1 MRTIS
6 RRQFLEHSAVAAL
19 AGSLAGSP
27 CRGFAEQP
35 AARSNDTRLADEA
48 LVAITLD
55 LEMSRNFP
63 EWNDTHWDFEKGNL
77 DEATKRYAREAA
89 RRVKAR
95 GGVVHFFAVGRVFEQ
110 PDVTWLK
117 EIVDEGHPIG
127 NHTYDHVN
135 VKAQTLNDVQFRFQR
150 APWLVAG
157 RKPAEVIAENIRLT
171 NLAFKERLGI
181 APVGFRTPG
190 GFNNGLADRP
200 DVQQL
205 LLDIGFKWV
214 SSKYPAHELGAR
226 PTAVA
231 AAPSSGAPRSGAP
244 PTTAPDDAVFDSIVA
259 AQAAA
264 QPFAYPSGLV
274 EVPMSAASDVTA
286 FRSGRW
292 PLESF
297 LEATRR
303 GLTWCLERG
312 AVYDFLAHPSCLGV
326 VDPEFR
332 TIDLICDLVA
342 QSKQPAQ
349 IVALDAI
356 AARAIKN
363 DSAAKAVDG

>member
-6 RRQFLEHSAVAAL
+6 RRQFLEHSVAL
-19 AGSLAGSP
+19 AATASLVGSSGICVAK
-27 CRGFAEQP
+27 QP
-35 AARSNDTRLADEA
+35 AEPAKSAPRDNSRLGDEA

-63 EWNDTHWDFEKGNL
+63 QWGDTHWDFEKGNL
-77 DEATKRYAREAA
+77 DAATKRYAREAA

-95 GGVVHFFAVGRVFEQ
+95 GGVIHFFAVGRVFEQ
-110 PDVTWLK
+110 PDVDWLK
-117 EIVDEGHPIG
+117 EIVDEGHAVG

-135 VKAQTLNDVQFRFQR
+135 VKAQTLGDVQFRFQR

-157 RKPAEVIAENIRLT
+157 RKPAEVVAENIRLT

-181 APVGFRTPG
+181 EPAGFRTPG

-205 LLDIGFKWV
+205 LLDLGFKWV
-214 SSKYPAHELGAR
+214 SSKYPAHELGA
-226 PTAVA
+226 PQAAVG
-231 AAPSSGAPRSGAP
+231 AAPGSGAP
-244 PTTAPDDAVFDSIVA
+244 PAAMPDKAVFDSIVA

-286 FRSGRW
+286 FRTGRW

-297 LEATRR
+297 LEVTRR
-303 GLTWCLERG
+303 GLTWCLEHR
-312 AVYDFLAHPSCLGV
+312 ATYDFLAHPSCLGV

-342 QSKQPAQ
+342 QSKQPAR
-349 IVALDAI
+349 IVSLDAL
-356 AARAIKN
+356 AARAQT
-363 DSAAKAVDG
+363 

>member
-1 MRTIS
+1 MRSIS
-6 RRQFLEHSAVAAL
+6 RRQFFERSLAAAA
-19 AGSLAGSP
+19 AGSLVGHLPSLAAPPAS
-27 CRGFAEQP
+27 AAQP
-35 AARSNDTRLADEA
+35 AARFGDEA

-63 EWNDTHWDFEKGNL
+63 EWDVTHWDYEKGNL

-95 GGVVHFFAVGRVFEQ
+95 GGVIHFFAVGRVFEQ
-110 PDVTWLK
+110 PDAAWLK
-117 EIVDEGHPIG
+117 EIVDEGHAVG

-135 VKAQTLNDVQFRFQR
+135 VKAQNLSDVQFRFQR

-157 RKPAEVIAENIRLT
+157 RRPAEVIAENIRLT
-171 NLAFKERLGI
+171 NLALKERLGI
-181 APVGFRTPG
+181 APAGFRTPG

-200 DVQQL
+200 DIQQM
-205 LLDIGFKWV
+205 LLDLGFQWV
-214 SSKYPAHELGAR
+214 SSQYPAHDLGAR
-226 PTAVA
+226 PA
-231 AAPSSGAPRSGAP
+231 AGNPGAKAGAP
-244 PTTAPDDAVFDSIVA
+244 PVATPDEAVFDSIVA

-264 QPFAYPSGLV
+264 QPFVYPSGLI

-303 GLTWCLERG
+303 GLTWCLEHG
-312 AVYDFLAHPSCLGV
+312 AAYDFLAHPSCLGV
-326 VDPEFR
+326 VDPEFK

-342 QSKQPAQ
+342 QAQQPAR
-349 IVALDAI
+349 IVSLETI
-356 AARAIKN
+356 AARVANNATESKRA
-363 DSAAKAVDG
+363 DA